1 MLPFEGIKFRTE
13 TSTVREIVA
22 GISKYAMGNSID
34 WITHLEN
41 IGILGITPALPSGVQ
56 LDATTQPD
64 ESKCSLSGVFKT
76 IMKAIDALKGT
87 ARNKCSKVF
96 STIKTIISM
105 LSNCLNT
112 YSVCC
117 HPTAG
122 LLETRYVPELM
133 HNVVLMQELLEKLI
147 RNYGL

>member
-1 MLPFEGIKFRTE
+1 
-13 TSTVREIVA
+13 
-22 GISKYAMGNSID
+22 
-34 WITHLEN
+34 
-41 IGILGITPALPSGVQ
+41 
-56 LDATTQPD
+56 
-64 ESKCSLSGVFKT
+64 
-76 IMKAIDALKGT
+76 MKAIDALKGT

-122 LLETRYVPELM
+122 LLEARYVLELM

>member
-1 MLPFEGIKFRTE
+1 
-13 TSTVREIVA
+13 
-22 GISKYAMGNSID
+22 MGNSID

-41 IGILGITPALPSGVQ
+41 IGILGITPALLSGAQ
-56 LDATTQPD
+56 LDTTTQPD

-96 STIKTIISM
+96 SRIKIIISM

-112 YSVCC
+112 YGVCR

-122 LLETRYVPELM
+122 LHEARYVPELM
-133 HNVVLMQELLEKLI
+133 HDVVMMQELLEKLI